1 MNITRRNVNAN
12 GPRRQASTNQNK
24 SDEFDTSNIEVP
36 IQTKGKVRTA
46 AGKVGN
52 DIGGAAEHVTVA
64 AGLGIVA
71 TGVAAGVS
79 HHAMED
85 VMDKGATA
93 LSDLLT
99 HVMAENPTEEQL
111 TKNSMRQTNA
121 KSRPGMLPSF
131 SSSSKNNS
139 QELDF

>member
-52 DIGGAAEHVTVA
+52 AIGGAAEHVTAA
-64 AGLGIVA
+64 AGKGIVG
-71 TGVAAGVS
+71 TMVAAGVT
-79 HHAMED
+79 HHTMEN
-85 VMDKGATA
+85 VMDKGATT

-99 HVMAENPTEEQL
+99 HVMAENQTEEQL
-111 TKNSMRQTNA
+111 VKNSMRQTNA

-131 SSSSKNNS
+131 SSSKNDS
-139 QELDF
+139 RELDF